1 MKLKILG
8 GFAIICLITGTY
20 FLIKKNQSITVPTS
34 EISQNKDVNNNP
46 NLVPTTDSI
55 ATVTTNKIPELTTS
69 NELKAGSFL
78 ETNGIKILSPKTGD
92 EFTAGSSIT
101 IKYQILKP
109 VKYGSI
115 LINCNNTNGI
125 AAVIDES
132 VSIGTYSKTCV
143 LPDQIGLLRF
153 AVNEM
158 DPSNPDKLQS
168 MFGTLNLTAPNN
180 KVIRL
185 EVGDNN
191 QIEAIKYGEDPG
203 PLYLSQIKTLPTS
216 VYVKA
221 VFEDGKQ
228 MFISANDKNLSFKI
242 EDITVASLSSTITST
257 QSFQVIGMKPEG
269 KTDIAVSYKGIT
281 RKIEALTPACDI
293 TMPCY

>member
-1 MKLKILG
+1 MKLKILVSLVVIC
-8 GFAIICLITGTY
+8 IIIGMY
-20 FLIKKNQSITVPTS
+20 FLVKKNQLITTLAS
-34 EISQNKDVNNNP
+34 EISQNKDIDNKA
-46 NLVPTTDSI
+46 LAPTTDSAVTE
-55 ATVTTNKIPELTTS
+55 ATKKIPEATIP

-115 LINCNNTNGI
+115 FINCNNPNGI
-125 AAVIDES
+125 AAVVIDES
-132 VSIGTYSKTCV
+132 VTVGTYTKTCV
-143 LPDQIGLLRF
+143 LPDQVGLLQF

-158 DPSNPDKLQS
+158 DSRNPDKLQS
-168 MFGTLNLTAPNN
+168 MFGAINLVAPNN

-203 PLYLSQIKTLPTS
+203 LLYLSQIKTLPTS

-221 VFEDGKQ
+221 VFQDGKR
-228 MFISANDKNLSFKI
+228 MLISANDKNLSFKI
-242 EDITVASLSSTITST
+242 ADTTVASLSSAIAST
-257 QSFQVIGMKPEG
+257 QSFQVIGMRPEG
-269 KTDIAVSYKGIT
+269 RTDITVSYKGIT
-281 RKIEALTPACDI
+281 KKIEVLTPACDI